1 MKKTIVFLMAIMT
14 AVLLTGCFA
23 APGTDTIEDVQ
34 IKIIGVTQ
42 EVIYGGI
49 TYREKCNQNQNQ
61 NQNNNCCN
69 NCQGCPACD
78 SCCEECETCI
88 ECETCQTCET
98 CQECEQCQSCEA
110 CQDCPICPEPE
121 ECPNCSCDLEWGDL
135 YIYFN
140 QCCENVCVLITFED
154 KTTIEECFCIDG
166 NGEGKVRLTKPAQR
180 VIFVELINI
189 IAK

>member
-1 MKKTIVFLMAIMT
+1 MAKKLKQKEKMMKKTIVFLMVIMI

-23 APGTDTIEDVQ
+23 APGTDTTEDVK
-34 IKIIGVTQ
+34 IKIIGVEQ
-42 EVIYGGI
+42 EVYCGAKGAMKVVD
-49 TYREKCNQNQNQ
+49 YKCPPQ
-61 NQNNNCCN
+61 
-69 NCQGCPACD
+69 CPACD
-78 SCCEECETCI
+78 SCCEECETCG
-88 ECETCQTCET
+88 
-98 CQECEQCQSCEA
+98 ECEQCQSCEV

-140 QCCENVCVLITFED
+140 QCCENVCVMITFED

-166 NGEGKVRLTKPAQR
+166 NGEGKVILARPAQR

-189 IAK
+189 IVK